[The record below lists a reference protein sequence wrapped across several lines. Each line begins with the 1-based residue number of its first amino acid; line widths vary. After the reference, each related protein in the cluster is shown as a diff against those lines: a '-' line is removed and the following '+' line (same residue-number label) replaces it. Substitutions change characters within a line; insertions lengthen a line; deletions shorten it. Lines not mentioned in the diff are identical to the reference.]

1 MWIPNSLQS
10 IVELFIR
17 IEYDYRACFC
27 IYLKE
32 GATYLVIIIR
42 IKFEQFKFQINFN
55 TVCVC
60 VVASLYINMCF
71 FNNNL

>member
-55 TVCVC
+55 TVCVLLQVYILIC
-60 VVASLYINMCF
+60 VF
-71 FNNNL
+71 F